1 MTENDNLNS
10 NTPEEEEQIQVHIPP
25 DLEYLYRDVV
35 NIFVGAGDVVMEF
48 GNTHRSIPGHHI
60 SISNR
65 IVLSVPNAYDLH
77 MRLGQVLQEAQLKM
91 QQSLQAQK

>member
-1 MTENDNLNS
+1 MTDNNNMNS
-10 NTPEEEEQIQVHIPP
+10 NAPEEEEQVQIHISP

-35 NIFVGAGDVVMEF
+35 NIFVGSGDVVMEF

-65 IVLSVPNAYDLH
+65 IVLSVSNAYDLH
-77 MRLGQVLQEAQLKM
+77 MRLGQVLQDAQQKLQESLK
-91 QQSLQAQK
+91 KG